1 MVEENKI
8 MTMSGSKRRS
18 HLGIA
23 VSKCGDSNLG
33 TIDVIG
39 PEKKDSEFI
48 GKNRISPVNLWKLL
62 RRSKQLLAMRVPTAE
77 LIQKLDYR
85 KEWNLGR
92 EIESI
97 LDLFPSVKFSHSSLR
112 GKKFTGKV
120 RILSNGS
127 KARIDDIARSHSIR
141 LDPVEAPK
149 ELFKYRQRIQKII
162 EWSYA
167 NELVPVMMTLTL
179 YHRWDYLDSLCNV
192 LRSAWSELFR
202 GSQGMK
208 RKQYMGLRGYIRR
221 MEETFNDGEDESET
235 NAGWHPHY
243 HVILLI
249 PREKL
254 KLVSEYEDT
263 LKTVWVE
270 LVRKHYKAEFG
281 EEIPSS
287 YYETFRQH
295 GLVFS
300 RYKTDEHAARCGNAC
315 GKAGDLLEVHDGKY
329 LAKIIGTDDALYGGD
344 TELTAVMQKNS
355 KAPFDMLCGEVT
367 ANLADLWCEYALA
380 TKKIPCFTFSHG
392 LQKEVDTYF
401 ASVNQQSLVAGDS
414 LPEEKLVGCISPEN
428 YQWLYRHFQIG
439 DLLLKANEGYEVVKT
454 WLKENFNM
462 EVAET
467 DVNDVLLNAEVVDL
481 SAGLPVSVIDSEL
494 VTETVSINLGKAGA
508 CSEVLN
514 FSKAG
519 ACGSPHQKRAKKF
532 LIAVVGNN
540 QNKSPPYVVG
550 RNKAPPKIFL
560 NIFNSE
566 RSGINGRKG
575 IDSS

>member
-1 MVEENKI
+1 MEKI
-8 MTMSGSKRRS
+8 MSGSKRRS
-18 HLGIA
+18 RLGIGVA
-23 VSKCGDSNLG
+23 KSRENKLG
-33 TIDVIG
+33 TIDMVG
-39 PEKKDSEFI
+39 TECEFL
-48 GKNRISPVNLWKLL
+48 GNARISPDNVWKLQ
-62 RRSKQLLAMRVPTAE
+62 RRSKQLLSMRVPTVE

-97 LDLFPSVKFSHSSLR
+97 LDLFPSLKYSYSSLR
-112 GKKFTGKV
+112 GKKFTDSVK
-120 RILSNGS
+120 ILSNGS

-167 NELVPVMMTLTL
+167 NDLVPVMMTLTL
-179 YHRWDYLDSLCNV
+179 YHRWTYLDSLCNV
-192 LRSAWSELFR
+192 LRNSWSELFR

-254 KLVSEYEDT
+254 QLVSAYEDT

-329 LAKIIGTDDALYGGD
+329 LAKIMGTDAPLYGGD

-414 LPEEKLVGCISPEN
+414 LPNEEVVASISPEN
-428 YQWLYRHFQIG
+428 YKWLYRHFQIG
-439 DLLLKANEGYEVVKT
+439 NLLLKAKEGYEVVKT
-454 WLKENFNM
+454 WLKESFGMTLSDDSANI
-462 EVAET
+462 
-467 DVNDVLLNAEVVDL
+467 LLNAEVVDL
-481 SAGLPVSVIDSEL
+481 SEGLPVSVLDSEL
-494 VTETVSINLGKAGA
+494 VTETVSIKFGNACA
-508 CSEVLN
+508 CSEVSN

-532 LIAVVGNN
+532 LISVVGNN
-540 QNKSPPYVVG
+540 KNKSLPYVVG
-550 RNKAPPKIFL
+550 RNKAPPK
-560 NIFNSE
+560 FNE
-566 RSGINGRKG
+566 RSVRNGRQG
-575 IDSS
+575 YDSS

>member
-1 MVEENKI
+1 MR
-8 MTMSGSKRRS
+8 GSKRRS
-18 HLGIA
+18 RLGIGVA
-23 VSKCGDSNLG
+23 KCKENKLG
-33 TIDVIG
+33 NIEMVGTEKDV
-39 PEKKDSEFI
+39 
-48 GKNRISPVNLWKLL
+48 WKLL
-62 RRSKQLLAMRVPTAE
+62 RRSKQLLAMRVPSAE

-85 KEWNLGR
+85 KDWNVCR

-97 LDLFPSVKFSHSSLR
+97 LDLFPSVKYSYSSLR
-112 GKKFTGKV
+112 GKKFTDSVK
-120 RILSNGS
+120 ILSNGK

-179 YHRWDYLDSLCNV
+179 YHRWDYLDSLCKV

-254 KLVSEYEDT
+254 QLVSDYEDT

-270 LVRKHYKAEFG
+270 LVRKYYKEEFG
-281 EEIPSS
+281 EDIPSS

-300 RYKTDEHAARCGNAC
+300 RYKTEEHAARCGNAG
-315 GKAGDLLEVHDGKY
+315 GKAGALLEVHDGKY
-329 LAKIIGTDDALYGGD
+329 LAKIMGTDTLLYGGD

-414 LPEEKLVGCISPEN
+414 LSNEELVASISTEN
-428 YQWLYRHFQIG
+428 YKWLYRHFQLG
-439 DLLLKANEGYEVVKT
+439 NLLLKAKEGYEVVKM
-454 WLKENFNM
+454 WLQESFGM
-462 EVAET
+462 SLS
-467 DVNDVLLNAEVVDL
+467 NDSANVLLNAEVVDL
-481 SAGLPVSVIDSEL
+481 SEGLPVSVVDLEL
-494 VTETVSINLGKAGA
+494 VSETVSIAGACLKVSNLGKAG
-508 CSEVLN
+508 V
-514 FSKAG
+514 
-519 ACGSPHQKRAKKF
+519 CGSPHKKRAKKF
-532 LIAVVGNN
+532 FVPVTV
-540 QNKSPPYVVG
+540 NKQ
-550 RNKAPPKIFL
+550 NKAPPYVCGRNSAK
-560 NIFNSE
+560 NIFS
-566 RSGINGRKG
+566 IF
-575 IDSS
+575 